1 MTNFPEKIA
10 SALMESIMAAFRT
23 EAADLQRLADEVD
36 AAGQDVEKIRAAI
49 ERHGNRRT
57 QAMETIRTMLTAEVA
72 EFNELKALLRATQGN
87 LSVHLRKL
95 EDAGYVKI
103 EKSFLARKPLTRARL
118 TPAGR
123 RAFSDYLKAI
133 GRLIDEAP
141 GA

>member
-23 EAADLQRLADEVD
+23 ETADLQRLADEVD

-72 EFNELKALLRATQGN
+72 EFKRELG
-87 LSVHLRKL
+87 
-95 EDAGYVKI
+95 
-103 EKSFLARKPLTRARL
+103 
-118 TPAGR
+118 
-123 RAFSDYLKAI
+123 I
-133 GRLIDEAP
+133 G
-141 GA
+141 